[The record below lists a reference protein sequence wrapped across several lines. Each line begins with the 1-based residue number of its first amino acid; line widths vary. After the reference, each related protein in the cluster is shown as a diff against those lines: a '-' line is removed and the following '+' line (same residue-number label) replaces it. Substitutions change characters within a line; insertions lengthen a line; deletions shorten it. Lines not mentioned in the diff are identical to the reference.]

1 MRFQNCFIWVFW
13 NYSVLNPCKAA
24 VRNETDKI
32 NSDCLFGLISGFRI
46 MVHFCLAKNF
56 RPARCEYIFQFIF
69 HLLYFIFVNLFFA
82 QYLLASN
89 LSLNLAILA
98 HPSSLISFPM
108 CNIKYSYT
116 KYVVKLW

>member
-56 RPARCEYIFQFIF
+56 RPAGCEYS
-69 HLLYFIFVNLFFA
+69 NLFSICFILF
-82 QYLLASN
+82 LLIYFLRN
-89 LSLNLAILA
+89 
-98 HPSSLISFPM
+98 IS
-108 CNIKYSYT
+108 
-116 KYVVKLW
+116 